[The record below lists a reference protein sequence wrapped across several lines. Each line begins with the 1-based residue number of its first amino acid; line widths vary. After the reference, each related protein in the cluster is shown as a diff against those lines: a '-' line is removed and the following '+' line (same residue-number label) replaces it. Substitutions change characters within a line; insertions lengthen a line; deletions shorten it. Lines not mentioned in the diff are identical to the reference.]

1 MRVVTVAVLFAL
13 LSLAGPAP
21 ARADELADNPIS
33 LGLHLGV
40 VTLGPGAAF
49 ALEVPFEYAFEL
61 GPGVLTPHFGFMMTM
76 RDSFFGIVLPIG
88 VRYKIRLLRDYPFYA
103 WPMLDLGPAFETK
116 SGTVGGYLRV
126 GGGLSYLVHPNVELI
141 FQPLGLGAVFGD
153 VGSDFSYNLMVG
165 ANFRF

>member
-1 MRVVTVAVLFAL
+1 MRVVIVAVVLSL
-13 LSLAGPAP
+13 LSLVGPAP
-21 ARADELADNPIS
+21 ARAGALSDNPVS

-40 VTLGPGAAF
+40 VTLGSGAAF
-49 ALEVPFEYAFEL
+49 ALELPFEYTFQA
-61 GPGVLTPHFGFMMTM
+61 GPGELALHAGFMMTM

-88 VRYKIRLLRDYPFYA
+88 VRYKLRLLRSHPFYA

-126 GGGLSYLVHPNVELI
+126 GGGLSYLVHPNVEII

-153 VGSDFSYNLMVG
+153 VGSAFSYNLMMG